1 MAELVAELAIDLC
14 WTRDEVLDQVD
25 MPFLA
30 ALRRSFEDYPPLRK
44 IAAAFIGH
52 KRPKRSNDLNE
63 LLTMFPS
70 GKIG

>member
-1 MAELVAELAIDLC
+1 
-14 WTRDEVLDQVD
+14 

-30 ALRRSFEDYPPLRK
+30 ALTHSFEDYPPLRK
-44 IAAAFIGH
+44 IAAALIGH

-63 LLTMFPS
+63 LLAMFPD